1 IFVHRPFNLDP
12 VWVLLFVPFSLGMTG
27 ALILFH
33 FLSSSASINRDA
45 YKIGGAIAGFMV
57 LFTTFYN
64 LSRQPFLAETAFSRF
79 SQTSFRDK
87 ISPIADRYNDIVSL
101 NNETINKIADASVQT
116 LRATFEQLSHGT
128 YTVDADELPT
138 YLLPMVRGAKKS
150 FHAT

>member
-1 IFVHRPFNLDP
+1 MVTYVSETFESPTKLDTTAKIIFALAIIFLMAGIALIFVHRPFNLDP

-79 SQTSFRDK
+79 SQTSFGDK
-87 ISPIADRYNDIVSL
+87 ISPIADRYNDIVKL
-101 NNETINKIADASVQT
+101 N
-116 LRATFEQLSHGT
+116 
-128 YTVDADELPT
+128 
-138 YLLPMVRGAKKS
+138 
-150 FHAT
+150 